1 MTIQRVAALVSTSWL
16 KQRLAQAGA
25 ASKGQLRV
33 LDTSWLPEP
42 HVDGYTEFYK
52 KGHIENS
59 YFFDLKKLSKKRPDS
74 PIDCPI
80 PDSNLFQEYVESFGI
95 NNNTHVVA
103 YDSLNSRSSMRTWYL
118 FRLFGHDKVSVL
130 NGGMTQWLKDG
141 NHVTQVEP
149 RPAEKSV
156 FSVNLRSEL
165 LKDFKSMMKLVQSQD
180 VQIIDA
186 RPAAP
191 GFYTTDDDP
200 SGGHIPGSKNI
211 PFPTLFNEDMT
222 VKSEVEL
229 QQLFDAAGVDL
240 TKPVVATCQ
249 RGMTACAVALAAHIL
264 GKVDVP
270 VYNGSWCEWSA
281 VAPAEYLV
289 KTKQ

>member
-33 LDTSWLPEP
+33 LDTSWQPYP
-42 HVDGYTEFYK
+42 YADGYTEFYK

-59 YFFDLKKLSKKRPDS
+59 YFFNLDKLGTKRSDS
-74 PIDCPI
+74 PIYFPV
-80 PDSNLFQEYVESFGI
+80 PDSNLLQEYVESFGI
-95 NNNTHVVA
+95 NNSTHVVA
-103 YDSLNSRSSMRTWYL
+103 YDSVNAYSSMRTWYL
-118 FRLFGHDKVSVL
+118 FRLFGHDKVSML
-130 NGGMTQWLKDG
+130 NGGMTQWQRDG
-141 NHVTQVEP
+141 NHVTQEEP
-149 RPAEKSV
+149 KPAEKSE
-156 FSVNLRSEL
+156 FSVQFRSDL
-165 LKDFKSMMKLVQSQD
+165 LKDYQSMMKLVQSQD

-186 RPAAP
+186 RPS
-191 GFYTTDDDP
+191 GFYVTEDDP
-200 SGGHIPGSKNI
+200 TGGHIPGAKNI
-211 PFPTLFNEDMT
+211 SFSTLFNEDGT
-222 VKSEVEL
+222 LKSETDL
-229 QQLFDAAGVDL
+229 QQLFTTAGVDL
-240 TKPVVATCQ
+240 QKPVVSTCHV
-249 RGMTACAVALAAHIL
+249 GITACALAMAAHIL